1 MSQNTH
7 FFAIFWYKIF
17 ICAIVYAFSA
27 MFKTYNFACSQVV
40 TISPLIS
47 ELFLQYKSPMSTVHM
62 WAVGEVWAKKSSF
75 RRQVCKGILS
85 ARRVANVKEDP
96 QRKLSRNC
104 KNINLAVGI
113 SKPAFYTSWRR
124 RTNSILCKTNRTG
137 RGWQILKCRRAA
149 DKLSNGGSGHEAR
162 SWKRTQHLLLDL
174 AAVPRSFFFGRCF
187 ARFTDNLVLASIKW
201 RQQQEGVDIISQG
214 HNIIQIYYQL
224 LPTSKH
230 LKGRLEGK
238 CSLVTLKMRK
248 NS

>member
-1 MSQNTH
+1 
-7 FFAIFWYKIF
+7 
-17 ICAIVYAFSA
+17 
-27 MFKTYNFACSQVV
+27 
-40 TISPLIS
+40 
-47 ELFLQYKSPMSTVHM
+47 MSTVHM
-62 WAVGEVWAKKSSF
+62 WAVGEVRAKKSSF
-75 RRQVCKGILS
+75 PRQVCKGILS

-174 AAVPRSFFFGRCF
+174 AAVPRSFFLE
-187 ARFTDNLVLASIKW
+187 DVLPASQIIW
-201 RQQQEGVDIISQG
+201 CLPQSNEGSSRKEWILSHKATISSRYIISSCQ
-214 HNIIQIYYQL
+214 
-224 LPTSKH
+224 TSKH

-238 CSLVTLKMRK
+238 CSLFTLKMRK

>member
-1 MSQNTH
+1 
-7 FFAIFWYKIF
+7 
-17 ICAIVYAFSA
+17 

-85 ARRVANVKEDP
+85 VGRAANVKEDP

-113 SKPAFYTSWRR
+113 SKPAFYPSWRS
-124 RTNSILCKTNRTG
+124 RTNSILHRAKEIRQGGVGKSLNVVV
-137 RGWQILKCRRAA
+137 KCRQAA

-174 AAVPRSFFFGRCF
+174 AAVPRSFFFWRCF
-187 ARFTDNLVLASIKW
+187 ARFTDNSVLASIKW